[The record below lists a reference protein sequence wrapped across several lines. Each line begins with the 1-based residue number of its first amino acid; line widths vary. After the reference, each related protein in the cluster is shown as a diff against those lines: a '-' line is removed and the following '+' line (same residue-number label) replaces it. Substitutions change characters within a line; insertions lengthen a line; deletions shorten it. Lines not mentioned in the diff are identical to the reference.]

1 MAVNNKI
8 TRKYEGG
15 KAIRFDIY
23 AIKPK
28 LIQMKK
34 LVLVYG
40 IIAGLIVAGMMFF
53 STSYFCSKGD
63 FTGGMI
69 YGYSAMIIAFSMV
82 FVGIKSFRDKH
93 NGGTINFGKAF
104 KIGLFISLIAS
115 TIYVISWLINY
126 YCFMPDFMDKYAA
139 AMTAKLQSSGLTP
152 EQLAKETAEMAQ
164 MKEWYK
170 NPLFVILMT
179 YVEILPVALVVTLIS
194 ALILKRN
201 TPKQIQTA

>member
-1 MAVNNKI
+1 
-8 TRKYEGG
+8 
-15 KAIRFDIY
+15 
-23 AIKPK
+23 
-28 LIQMKK
+28 MKK

-40 IIAGLIVAGMMFF
+40 IIAGLIVTGMMAF
-53 STSYFCSKGD
+53 STGYFCAKGD
-63 FTGGMI
+63 FEGGMI
-69 YGYSAMIIAFSMV
+69 YGYSAMIIAFSMI

-93 NGGTINFGKAF
+93 NGGMINFGKAF

-115 TIYVISWLINY
+115 TIYVIGWLINY
-126 YCFMPDFMDKYAA
+126 YYFIPDFMDKYAA
-139 AMTAKLQSSGLTP
+139 VMIDKAKASGISAD
-152 EQLAKETAEMAQ
+152 ELAKKTAGMAQ

-201 TPKQIQTA
+201 APKQIQTA

>member
-1 MAVNNKI
+1 MPIPADFYI
-8 TRKYEGG
+8 
-15 KAIRFDIY
+15 
-23 AIKPK
+23 IKPK
-28 LIQMKK
+28 PVQMRK

-40 IIAGLIVAGMMFF
+40 IIAGLIVAGFMTF
-53 STSYFCSKGD
+53 STTYYCSRGD
-63 FTGGMI
+63 FDHGLI
-69 YGYSAMIIAFSMV
+69 YGYTAMIIAFSMV

-93 NGGTINFGKAF
+93 SGGTISFGKAC

-139 AMTAKLQSSGLTP
+139 VMMTKARASGISAD
-152 EQLAKETAEMAQ
+152 QLAKKNAEMAQ
-164 MKEWYK
+164 MKQWYK
-170 NPLFVILMT
+170 NPVFVILMT

-201 TPKQIQTA
+201 APKPMQTA